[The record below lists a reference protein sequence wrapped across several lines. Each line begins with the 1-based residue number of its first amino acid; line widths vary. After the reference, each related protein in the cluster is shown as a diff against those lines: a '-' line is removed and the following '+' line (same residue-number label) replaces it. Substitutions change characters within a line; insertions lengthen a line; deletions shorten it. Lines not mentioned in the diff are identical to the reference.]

1 LYRLRSYQHGGSEQ
15 QKMRSRGFVHGYATL
30 IFVIAVA
37 FVALAIQAH
46 SRDLLQP
53 DLTVARAVQQIHD
66 PLYSWILTHVSD
78 FGFFPGNL
86 ISYVTV
92 FGGLLILGL
101 RLGAA
106 LALGSS
112 LLASLAGSALRASIA
127 RPRPLDSQVHVVTHI
142 AGFGFP
148 SGHVI
153 QYSTLFG
160 FAFYL
165 VLIAAKS
172 GLSRNVVL
180 VVLLLLVIL
189 VGPSRVYLGAHWPS
203 DVVGAYFFSALWLAL
218 TVELYLVLTRRPGSI
233 MRYRPES
240 PLEPHGR

>member
-1 LYRLRSYQHGGSEQ
+1 MYTVNAESAREHQGG
-15 QKMRSRGFVHGYATL
+15 RGRWFVSLHATL
-30 IFVIAVA
+30 IIVTAVV
-37 FVALAIQAH
+37 FVALAVQAH

-53 DLTVARAVQQIHD
+53 DLTVARAAQQIHD
-66 PLYSWILTHVSD
+66 PVYIWILTHVSD

-86 ISYVTV
+86 ISYVVV
-92 FGGLLILGL
+92 FVALLALGL

-112 LLASLAGSALRASIA
+112 LLASLAGSALRANIA
-127 RPRPLDSQVHVVTHI
+127 RPRPLNSQVHVVTHI

-153 QYSTLFG
+153 QYTTLFG

-165 VLIAAKS
+165 VLLAAKS
-172 GLSRNVVL
+172 GLSRNFAL
-180 VVLLLLVIL
+180 AVLLLLVLL

-203 DVVGAYFFSALWLAL
+203 DIVGAYLFGALWIAG

-233 MRYRPES
+233 MRYRAGS
-240 PLEPHGR
+240 PLEPNGR